1 MHASRVNVASIHTFS
16 TVITR
21 PAQLPI
27 VCDSTQLSSV
37 LQTAWNEAVLCAWCA
52 GCGRRVGGR
61 CARGA
66 TPACPVSRHAVR
78 YAVRRLSAR
87 PQPSMAIAVSA
98 KPSITIP
105 AEPSPPVSGRM
116 TPGVFSMEPRF
127 TVN

>member
-21 PAQLPI
+21 PTQLPI

-37 LQTAWNEAVLCAWCA
+37 LQTAWNEAICGGVGA
-52 GCGRRVGGR
+52 GWAGV
-61 CARGA
+61 ARGA
-66 TPACPVSRHAVR
+66 TPTQCAVH

-98 KPSITIP
+98 KPSITTP
-105 AEPSPPVSGRM
+105 AEPSPPVSGRT
-116 TPGVFSMEPRF
+116 TPGVFSMDPRF